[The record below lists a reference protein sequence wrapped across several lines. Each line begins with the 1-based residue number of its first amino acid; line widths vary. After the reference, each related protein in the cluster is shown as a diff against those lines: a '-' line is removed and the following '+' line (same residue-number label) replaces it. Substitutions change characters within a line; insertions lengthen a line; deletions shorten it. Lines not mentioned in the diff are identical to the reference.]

1 MNLPI
6 PKNTQAEVLFVLI
19 EKGSVSMKEFS
30 WMEGFR
36 TRVSELN
43 KKHLIP
49 LLKTT
54 EKVENKHG
62 HTICY
67 KRHSLPLDKV
77 DFALSVY
84 EKINKN

>member
-1 MNLPI
+1 MNLPF

-19 EKGSVSMKEFS
+19 KKGSVSIKEFS

-36 TRVSELN
+36 TRVSELVLN
-43 KKHLIP
+43 HSIP

-54 EKVENKHG
+54 ESGINKHG
-62 HTICY
+62 NTFHFR
-67 KRHSLPLDKV
+67 RHSLPLDKV

>member
-1 MNLPI
+1 MNLPF
-6 PKNTQAEVLFVLI
+6 PKNTQAEVLFELI
-19 EKGSVSMKEFS
+19 KKGSVSMKEFS

-49 LLKTT
+49 LLKTN
-54 EKVENKHG
+54 EKGENKHG
-62 HTICY
+62 NPIWY
-67 KRHSLPLDKV
+67 RRHSLPLDKV